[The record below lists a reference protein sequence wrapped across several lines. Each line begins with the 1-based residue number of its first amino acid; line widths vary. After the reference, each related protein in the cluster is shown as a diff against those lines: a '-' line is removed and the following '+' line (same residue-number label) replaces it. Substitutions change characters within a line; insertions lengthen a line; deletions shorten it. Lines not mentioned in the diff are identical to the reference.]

1 MEYTLK
7 ASIEKKIK
15 NRDMVFIC
23 VVASISLLG
32 LVMSIYSL
40 IHLKIL
46 FTLIYLVA
54 VCFGFSYAVMKINTV
69 IPTYLAV
76 KDKYLYL
83 QTWVGLFPFRTDK
96 GYIGEFL
103 PTKTILK
110 KVDISKINRI
120 YLGTRNYLLNL
131 VTEGDFAEQL
141 AFSKEKYDN
150 VVKKMEFIYI
160 STIDDKEIYMSITDF
175 DYEILAQILKP
186 VVDGDE
192 RIDFKCNNRLISKTI
207 PPKRLS
213 L

>member
-1 MEYTLK
+1 MEYSLK

-15 NRDMVFIC
+15 NRDMILIC

-40 IHLKIL
+40 IHFKIL
-46 FTLIYLVA
+46 FMLIYLVA
-54 VCFGFSYAVMKINTV
+54 VCCGFSYAVMKINTV

-76 KDKYLYL
+76 KDGYLYL

-96 GYIGEFL
+96 GYFGEFL

-160 STIDDKEIYMSITDF
+160 STRDNKEIYMSISDF